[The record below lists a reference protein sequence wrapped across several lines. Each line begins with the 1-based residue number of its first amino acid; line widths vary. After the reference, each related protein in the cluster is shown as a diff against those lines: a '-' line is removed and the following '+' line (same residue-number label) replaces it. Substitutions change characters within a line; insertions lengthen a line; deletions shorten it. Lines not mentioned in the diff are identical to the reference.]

1 MECGKDDNQWLSLN
15 SEDYVRL
22 QSVSENYFMAQ
33 EIDEEL
39 FDSDSDSISSADSDE
54 DTDQDFEF
62 DVMDVEVFEKAKVQK
77 FYQETCK
84 CKLLADEKPC
94 STTLA
99 LDDFIE
105 CRNNCSELS
114 STELDLVIL
123 GAIQCSL
130 NCNECSISGR
140 AEKKKTAN

>member
-15 SEDYVRL
+15 SEDYVSL

-39 FDSDSDSISSADSDE
+39 VDLDSDSISSADSDE

-62 DVMDVEVFEKAKVQK
+62 DVMDVEVSEKANVQK

-84 CKLLADEKPC
+84 CK
-94 STTLA
+94 
-99 LDDFIE
+99 
-105 CRNNCSELS
+105 
-114 STELDLVIL
+114 
-123 GAIQCSL
+123 
-130 NCNECSISGR
+130 
-140 AEKKKTAN
+140 